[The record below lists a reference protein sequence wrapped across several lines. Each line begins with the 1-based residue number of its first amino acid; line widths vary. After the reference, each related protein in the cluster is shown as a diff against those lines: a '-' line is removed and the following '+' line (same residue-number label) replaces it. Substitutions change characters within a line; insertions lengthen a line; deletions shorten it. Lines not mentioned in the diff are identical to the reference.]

1 MVDIRVIATRLNKLD
16 AYQRGLLPFQQVPLE
31 EYLAD
36 ENMQMI
42 VERRLQLSIQVCI
55 DIANYMIARL
65 GLRVPDSQENVFA
78 ILGTEGI
85 ITPDLAQRMVD
96 MVRFRNILVH
106 DYLDLDSRLV
116 HSHLSQRLSDFDQF
130 SRELMDQFP
139 ALRGGQE
146 P

>member
-1 MVDIRVIATRLNKLD
+1 VVDIRVIATRLNKLD
-16 AYQRGLLPFQQVPLE
+16 AYQRGLLPFQQVPIE

-65 GLRVPDSQENVFA
+65 GLRVPDSQENAFA
-78 ILGTEGI
+78 ILGSEGI
-85 ITPDLAQRMVD
+85 ITPDLAQRMVG

-130 SRELMDQFP
+130 SKELIDQFP
-139 ALRGGQE
+139 ALHGGHE
-146 P
+146 L